1 MRIDKAYYT
10 LAEVRASWPLP
21 DSDIVYLAEN
31 GKLSLSVRVFGVP
44 LEIGSIEETPEGEWF
59 PVPHTQAR
67 FNGVL
72 DLHPAHAFQVFRDGT
87 ALVSHFTAADGDY
100 ASMLPDCEAMEVRL
114 GDLLVRKE
122 ERKRVEEVFGFV
134 AGADDEGMFAVSE
147 DYRKVWLGDE
157 LLQFGP
163 IQAEVIRALHTADLA
178 GDPWQNGKAVLSTA
192 GSKSLRMADVFKSNA
207 DWRRLIESNQR
218 GFYRLTA
225 TLGVK

>member
-1 MRIDKAYYT
+1 MKIDKAYYT
-10 LAEVRASWPLP
+10 LAEVRAHWPLP
-21 DSDIVYLAEN
+21 DPDIVYLAEN
-31 GKLSLSVRVFGVP
+31 GKLSLSVRVFGIP

-72 DLHPAHAFQVFRDGT
+72 DLHPAHAFHVFRDGSAAVT
-87 ALVSHFTAADGDY
+87 NFLAADGDY
-100 ASMLPDCEAMEVRL
+100 ASILPDCEAVEVRL

-122 ERKRVEEVFGFV
+122 ERKRVEEEFGLAANV
-134 AGADDEGMFAVSE
+134 EGSMMFAVSE

-163 IQAEVIRALHTADLA
+163 IQAEVIRVLHRAHLA

-192 GSKSLRMADVFKSNA
+192 GSKSLRIADVFKSNP

-225 TLGVK
+225 ALRAK